1 MTVDLNSRY
10 GLNPAHSEVV
20 EACKIIGPCNTL
32 DMGCSNGRNAVY
44 LGQLGFNVTGIDT
57 NSAAIDM
64 LQSIIMEEN
73 ISNIKA
79 HVYNIND
86 ASLGVDYG
94 LIACTVTLMFLDPAR
109 VNPVIADMQECTLSG
124 GYNLIVC
131 AMNTEEHPCPVPF
144 PFTLKAGQLR
154 EAYEGWELIK
164 YNEDVG
170 TMHNGA
176 EMQFATMLARAPGK
190 KNKTHGAPSEAGARS
205 GNNPRHV

>member
-1 MTVDLNSRY
+1 MIVDLNSRY

-20 EACKIIGPCNTL
+20 EACKIIEPCDTL

-44 LGQLGFNVTGIDT
+44 LGQLGFNVTAIDT
-57 NSAAIDM
+57 NSGAIDM
-64 LQSIIMEEN
+64 LQSIIIEERMN
-73 ISNIKA
+73 NIKA
-79 HVYNIND
+79 QVYDISN
-86 ASLGVDYG
+86 ASLDEDYG
-94 LIACTVTLMFLDPAR
+94 FITCTVTLMFIDPAR
-109 VNPVIADMQECTLSG
+109 VDVIIADMHKRTLAG

-131 AMNTEEHPCPVPF
+131 AMSTEEHPCPVRF

-176 EMQFATMLARAPGK
+176 KLQFATILARKPG
-190 KNKTHGAPSEAGARS
+190 
-205 GNNPRHV
+205 